1 MIKDPESWAEWEARG
16 PLSEPVDFQRN
27 LRLME
32 AMYELACKL
41 GVLPY
46 ADPLAGLEDKIRVVR
61 LLNHVRGPAQ
71 SDRSS
76 A

>member
-1 MIKDPESWAEWEARG
+1 MIRDPASWSEWESRG

-32 AMYELACKL
+32 AMYEWACKL

-46 ADPLAGLEDKIRVVR
+46 ADPLAGLEDKIRLVR
-61 LLNHVRGPAQ
+61 LLNHVRGSAEA
-71 SDRSS
+71 DRSG